1 MDKFD
6 KYYISKDLNIRS
18 DLKHSYVKY
27 DEKTLLISNGY
38 SVVYTKSIRNDFKEN
53 DKLKSALIGFY
64 DRFTGLSSECSKRNI
79 ALSELKDGLVDG
91 HYKINKDFG
100 INYTQLKKIIDI
112 IGVKC
117 INIMEDDTPVIE
129 IVGRDNQVGYLL
141 PCRVY

>member
-6 KYYISKDLNIRS
+6 KYYISKHLNIRS
-18 DLKHSYVKY
+18 DLKYSYVKY

-38 SVVYTKSIRNDFKEN
+38 GVVYTKSIRNDFKEN
-53 DKLKSALIGFY
+53 DKLKSALIRFY
-64 DRFTGLSSECSKRNI
+64 DYFMSKASECNKRNI

-91 HYKINKDFG
+91 HYKINKDFSVD
-100 INYTQLKKIIDI
+100 YTQLKKIIDI
-112 IGVKC
+112 IGVRS
-117 INIMEDDTPVIE
+117 INFIEDDAPIIE